1 MQHALEELLPVKLKY
16 SLPVE
21 METVY
26 MYIARP
32 AFMEQWLADS
42 VDVEEEDIFVFRQG
56 DKKLRARLVQKVPG
70 RMIKFEWIEH
80 PEKQGKSLIFQVA
93 PCKEEEEGLTTLYV
107 FDCCYQLEQEIL
119 AEDWNKLV
127 EKLLRAI
134 QSDS

>member
-70 RMIKFEWIEH
+70 RMIKFEWI
-80 PEKQGKSLIFQVA
+80 
-93 PCKEEEEGLTTLYV
+93 
-107 FDCCYQLEQEIL
+107 
-119 AEDWNKLV
+119 
-127 EKLLRAI
+127 
-134 QSDS
+134 